1 MNRTLALLLT
11 GLAVAAGWYLY
22 LDISVAGEQSMPE
35 ARWLWYAGHVAAA
48 APVLLIAPVQ
58 FLASLRN
65 ARPAV
70 HRWLGRVYL
79 GLSLLAG
86 VMAIALG
93 LTMEAQGTELPLV
106 MFGGLW
112 IAFSAMAWIA
122 ARKRDWTAHRQ
133 FTIRSFAIA
142 TSFVLLH
149 LLQAG
154 EETLF
159 GWLDWPELR
168 YATRGWLSLVIPVL
182 AAEAYLSWW
191 PAARRVF
198 AKR

>member
-1 MNRTLALLLT
+1 MLWLALA
-11 GLAVAAGWYLY
+11 GAAVWYLF
-22 LDISVAGEQSMPE
+22 LDISGAAEREMPA

-58 FLASLRN
+58 FMARIRN

-106 MFGGLW
+106 LFGILW
-112 IAFSAMAWIA
+112 IGFSAMAWIA
-122 ARKRDWTAHRQ
+122 ARKRDWVAHRQ
-133 FTIRSFAIA
+133 FVVRSFAIA

-154 EETLF
+154 EGVLF
-159 GWLDWPELR
+159 GYLDWPELR
-168 YATRGWLSLVIPVL
+168 YATRGWLSLVLPVL
-182 AAEAYLSWW
+182 GAEAYLGWW

>member
-1 MNRTLALLLT
+1 MNRALALALT
-11 GLAVAAGWYLY
+11 GLAGAAGWYLC
-22 LDISVAGEQSMPE
+22 LDISAAAEREMPA
-35 ARWLWYAGHVAAA
+35 ARWLWYGGHVAAA
-48 APVLLIAPVQ
+48 APVLLIAPIQ
-58 FLASLRN
+58 FMAGIRG

-79 GLSLLAG
+79 GLSLVAG
-86 VMAIALG
+86 VMAVALG

-106 MFGGLW
+106 MFGLLW
-112 IAFSAMAWIA
+112 IGFSALAWLA

-154 EETLF
+154 EAVLF

-168 YATRGWLSLVIPVL
+168 YATRGWLSLVLPLL

>member
-1 MNRTLALLLT
+1 MKRALALALT

-22 LDISVAGEQSMPE
+22 LDIAASAEREMPA
-35 ARWLWYAGHVAAA
+35 ARWIWYGGHVAAA
-48 APVLLIAPVQ
+48 APVLLIAPLQ
-58 FLASLRN
+58 FMAGIRK

-79 GLSLLAG
+79 SLSLLAG
-86 VMAIALG
+86 AMAIALG

-106 MFGGLW
+106 LFGTLW
-112 IAFSAMAWIA
+112 IGFSALAWVA

-154 EETLF
+154 EGMLF

-168 YATRGWLSLVIPVL
+168 YATRGWLSLVLPVL